1 MNSLPNPHL
10 SIGFEPQHQRLFY
23 GNWTS
28 LSDWVFPGRLRDRY
42 PTPYIRI
49 VNFINTLAFKLRE
62 YDIFLIQGHIPPFP
76 NFSYKLM
83 YLPDESFFL
92 VLGTSPIPSGRE
104 AIFSDESQTNPT
116 LSLEMAIRDCEQTL
130 GWQDCRGFL
139 LPKMEYPGN
148 FQEDW
153 QQLEVIATEKAA
165 EIAAEARNRGMRVRP
180 PTNAALLAAITD
192 DELRQRCTD
201 LLAAEGHYD
210 RVINA
215 ACVILE
221 DRVRTAIGAPNR
233 IIGVQLMQDAF
244 NADNP
249 QLRLSNEQPEQLG
262 AMQIYRGTIAFFRN
276 STGHRIVDTY
286 TKEDAIQFVVWIDLL
301 LKMIG
306 VARRPG
312 IAP

>member
-1 MNSLPNPHL
+1 MNTLANPHL
-10 SIGFEPQHQRLFY
+10 RIGFDRQHQRLFY

-28 LSDWVFPGRLRDRY
+28 PSEWIFPGRLRDRY
-42 PTPYIRI
+42 PDPYIRI

-62 YDIFLIQGHIPPFP
+62 YDIFLIQGNIPPFP

-83 YLPDESFFL
+83 YLHDETFLL

-104 AIFSDESQTNPT
+104 ANFSDESQTKPT
-116 LSLEMAIRDCEQTL
+116 PSLETAIQDCEQTL
-130 GWQDCRGFL
+130 GWQECRGFL
-139 LPKMEYPGN
+139 LPTMDHPGN

-153 QQLEVIATEKAA
+153 QKLEVIATEKAA
-165 EIAAEARNRGMRVRP
+165 EIAAEVRNRGVRVRL

-221 DRVRTAIGAPNR
+221 DRVRTTIGAPNR

-249 QLRLSNEQPEQLG
+249 QLRLSDELPEQLG
-262 AMQIYRGTIAFFRN
+262 AMQMYRGIIAFFRN

-286 TKEDAIQFVVWIDLL
+286 SREDAIQFVVWVDLL
-301 LKMIG
+301 LKMIR

-312 IAP
+312 IAL